1 MQREDVMMGLKGVVA
16 RPVREKGGG
25 SWLASVGDVV
35 YLGTVHT
42 EALEEKKGK
51 EGGGGG
57 IVSET
62 QSAHKGSSKGRG
74 ANRTDPFAAPALLA
88 SPVEVADLGAAFHI
102 GARYLAGKLARRDFG
117 CHPVHLK
124 GATHVKDSHARKKEG
139 KTHRFKEIAGRQ
151 QGSRQHEDHS
161 R

>member
-57 IVSET
+57 VSSAKLNLLTRAAAKAEERT
-62 QSAHKGSSKGRG
+62 GQIHSRHPHFWPAQSKL
-74 ANRTDPFAAPALLA
+74 PILAPHFTLGHVILPE
-88 SPVEVADLGAAFHI
+88 SWPVEI
-102 GARYLAGKLARRDFG
+102 LA
-117 CHPVHLK
+117 VIQ
-124 GATHVKDSHARKKEG
+124 S
-139 KTHRFKEIAGRQ
+139 I
-151 QGSRQHEDHS
+151 
-161 R
+161 